1 MIAHCK
7 DGLCNRMKAI
17 ASVVH
22 TTDDY
27 RIVWERVE
35 RSLNCDF
42 DQLFDVP
49 PFELLT
55 AKQAKGQARYTGWR
69 LLVHD
74 DDRLPAG
81 FDSLGDK
88 LFGAIPLAGREPRG
102 RNIDL
107 SVIEL
112 KRSRTPREVVAQIL
126 DYASWV
132 ENLSH
137 EDISGMYAEKNDGKK
152 LEEGFADTFGTNP
165 PDELNQSHELI
176 IVASELDP
184 STERIINYLS
194 DNYGVPVNAVFFRH
208 FSDGE
213 HEYLS
218 RTWLI
223 DPQEAEVKASRAS
236 KRKGREPWNGRD
248 FYVSLGEGPHRM
260 WDDCVKYGFISGG
273 GGSWYTKTLDSLF
286 PGARVFV
293 NIPKSGY
300 VGVGEVRG

>member
-102 RNIDL
+102 RN
-107 SVIEL
+107 SFRTSNA
-112 KRSRTPREVVAQIL
+112 KRPRASQRCHGQSDPRQSSASCPHRLPRNAIRHSQRRSAQRQRPSSRREPTLPNSHATRRGVVLACVVPPGQL
-126 DYASWV
+126 
-132 ENLSH
+132 
-137 EDISGMYAEKNDGKK
+137 
-152 LEEGFADTFGTNP
+152 LERAVWP
-165 PDELNQSHELI
+165 ALM
-176 IVASELDP
+176 
-184 STERIINYLS
+184 
-194 DNYGVPVNAVFFRH
+194 AVFF
-208 FSDGE
+208 GG
-213 HEYLS
+213 
-218 RTWLI
+218 
-223 DPQEAEVKASRAS
+223 RAGGI
-236 KRKGREPWNGRD
+236 RAVYRLD
-248 FYVSLGEGPHRM
+248 
-260 WDDCVKYGFISGG
+260 IS
-273 GGSWYTKTLDSLF
+273 
-286 PGARVFV
+286 
-293 NIPKSGY
+293 
-300 VGVGEVRG
+300 

>member
-81 FDSLGDK
+81 FDSLGMWT
-88 LFGAIPLAGREPRG
+88 AGT
-102 RNIDL
+102 
-107 SVIEL
+107 
-112 KRSRTPREVVAQIL
+112 TP
-126 DYASWV
+126 
-132 ENLSH
+132 
-137 EDISGMYAEKNDGKK
+137 
-152 LEEGFADTFGTNP
+152 P
-165 PDELNQSHELI
+165 
-176 IVASELDP
+176 SE
-184 STERIINYLS
+184 
-194 DNYGVPVNAVFFRH
+194 
-208 FSDGE
+208 
-213 HEYLS
+213 
-218 RTWLI
+218 
-223 DPQEAEVKASRAS
+223 
-236 KRKGREPWNGRD
+236 
-248 FYVSLGEGPHRM
+248 
-260 WDDCVKYGFISGG
+260 
-273 GGSWYTKTLDSLF
+273 
-286 PGARVFV
+286 
-293 NIPKSGY
+293 
-300 VGVGEVRG
+300 